1 MSTTKNKVGLKET
14 IAILSLY
21 FVSMG
26 FTVVTPAMA
35 KLAAA
40 FPDNNFSLIST
51 LPTLFVVFATLWA
64 GTVAGKKVKYRTLAL
79 TGCIIFTVS
88 GTLPAI
94 VGGSFAFI
102 LVTRAP
108 HGSSWKRTDHRSV

>member
-1 MSTTKNKVGLKET
+1 MSTSKNQVGLKET

-21 FVSMG
+21 FISMG

-64 GTVAGKKVKYRTLAL
+64 GTVAGKR
-79 TGCIIFTVS
+79 
-88 GTLPAI
+88 
-94 VGGSFAFI
+94 
-102 LVTRAP
+102 
-108 HGSSWKRTDHRSV
+108 

>member
-64 GTVAGKKVKYRTLAL
+64 GTVAGKKVKYRTLA
-79 TGCIIFTVS
+79 TV
-88 GTLPAI
+88 PAHR
-94 VGGSFAFI
+94 VAN
-102 LVTRAP
+102 TT
-108 HGSSWKRTDHRSV
+108 KRVDRKSVV

>member
-40 FPDNNFSLIST
+40 FPDNNLSLIH
-51 LPTLFVVFATLWA
+51 
-64 GTVAGKKVKYRTLAL
+64 
-79 TGCIIFTVS
+79 I
-88 GTLPAI
+88 
-94 VGGSFAFI
+94 
-102 LVTRAP
+102 
-108 HGSSWKRTDHRSV
+108 